1 MQEGDVSLQI
11 LLGLLQNPLLE
22 VDEVEGV
29 RVLDLLGL
37 QPLDEEGEVV
47 GDLLP
52 EEDTVDHVTAE

>member
-22 VDEVEGV
+22 VNEVEGV